1 MRQTKSYPVAPGQPV
16 ITRSRAVWREAMR
29 FEAGSGERTHA
40 IDGNSDTAPSPVE
53 TLLSAVATCSGS
65 DVVDFLEKRRTPLTS
80 MEIDVVA
87 TRRTEQPRRVMKLD
101 VTFTLEG
108 AAIEPE
114 QAERAI
120 RLSFENYCTVAAS
133 LAGDIELMSTL
144 VLNGTRAEPVH
155 HKMFSA
161 SFPASATSAR

>member
-29 FEAGSGERTHA
+29 FEACSGQRTHV
-40 IDGNSDTAPSPVE
+40 IDGGSEAAPSPVE
-53 TLLSAVATCSGS
+53 TLLNAIATCSGS

-87 TRRTEQPRRVMKLD
+87 TRRVEQPRRVLTLEI
-101 VTFTLEG
+101 TFTLEG
-108 AAIEPE
+108 TTIEPE
-114 QAERAI
+114 QADRAI

-133 LAGDIELMSTL
+133 LAGDIELTSVL
-144 VLNGTRAEPVH
+144 VLNGQRGEPV
-155 HKMFSA
+155 KQRMFSA
-161 SFPASATSAR
+161 TFPS

>member
-16 ITRSRAVWREAMR
+16 ITRSRAVWGQDMR
-29 FEAGSGERTHA
+29 FEAGSGQRTHA
-40 IDGNSDTAPSPVE
+40 IDASSEAAPSPVE
-53 TLLSAVATCSGS
+53 TLLNAVATCSGS
-65 DVVDFLEKRRTPLTS
+65 DVVDFLAKRRTPLTS

-87 TRRTEQPRRVMKLD
+87 TRRVEQPRRVMTLEI
-101 VTFTLEG
+101 TFTLQG

-133 LAGDIELMSTL
+133 LAGDIALTSIL
-144 VLNGTRAEPVH
+144 VLNGKRGEPVKH
-155 HKMFSA
+155 AMFSA
-161 SFPASATSAR
+161 TMSS